1 MPTAT
6 LTSKGQTT
14 IPREIREHLRLRPG
28 DRMEFVI
35 DETGRVVVIPISLD
49 AAELAGILPKPKTA
63 VSLARMNKV
72 IRNRG
77 GGG

>member
-28 DRMEFVI
+28 DRMEFVV
-35 DETGRVVVIPISLD
+35 DESGRVMVIPISLE
-49 AAELAGILPKPKTA
+49 AKELKGILPKPKAA
-63 VSLARMNKV
+63 VSLTRMNKV
-72 IRNRG
+72 IRERG
-77 GGG
+77 GRR

>member
-35 DETGRVVVIPISLD
+35 DENGRVVVIPISLD
-49 AAELAGILPKPKTA
+49 AADLAGILPKPKTA

-72 IRNRG
+72 IRERG
-77 GGG
+77 AGR

>member
-6 LTSKGQTT
+6 LTGKGQTT

-35 DETGRVVVIPISLD
+35 DEDGRVVVIPISLD
-49 AAELAGILPKPKTA
+49 AAELAGILPKPKTP

-72 IRNRG
+72 IRERG
-77 GGG
+77 AGR